1 MALSAGAAVAHVVGS
16 VSAVEEP
23 ANPWFTWSYV
33 RDNSGDLTTALHQHL
48 VLTVETIAIG
58 LVIAF
63 PLAILAHRYH
73 RLAGPILGLTGV
85 IYTIPSLALFAFLAP
100 FTGLSKRTVLIG
112 LVMYALLILVR
123 NMLAG
128 LEGVPADVR
137 EAAQGMGYGRARML
151 WKVELPV
158 AAPAIMAGVRVA
170 TVSTVALV
178 TVGVIV
184 GYGGLGGLILRG
196 FQNNFYRAEIVTASG
211 LTVALGLTLDLLLA
225 GVTRLVTP
233 WTRTAPAPA
242 ALSRVRR
249 DDAAV
254 SG

>member
-1 MALSAGAAVAHVVGS
+1 MASLSGVPETPVLRAA
-16 VSAVEEP
+16 EEP

-33 RDNSGDLTTALHQHL
+33 RDNSGDLQRALEEHL
-48 VLTVETIAIG
+48 LLTVETILIG

-63 PLAILAHRYH
+63 PLALLAHRFR
-73 RLAGPILGLTGV
+73 RLAGPVLGATGV
-85 IYTIPSLALFAFLAP
+85 LYTIPSLALFAFLAP
-100 FTGLSKRTVLIG
+100 YTGLTKRTVLIG

-123 NMLAG
+123 NILAG
-128 LEGVPADVR
+128 LDGVPDDVR

-151 WKVELPV
+151 WRIELPV

-196 FQNNFYRAEIVTASG
+196 FQNNFYRAEIVTASL
-211 LTVALGLTLDLLLA
+211 LTIALGLTLDLLLA
-225 GVTRLVTP
+225 GVTRALTP
-233 WTRTAPAPA
+233 WSRTAPR
-242 ALSRVRR
+242 SRVFAASRH
-249 DDAAV
+249 DDAVTA
-254 SG
+254 S